1 MQTGTTPQAPQK
13 LSEEQKR
20 ATKENQ
26 KPDAS
31 IIAEYSDRGYE
42 ISSKIIAQIKG
53 QATPFVTAPN
63 NIKGLSKNANL
74 VPRDHVCDE
83 KNITPNALVAVVR
96 DNSTETSAIYKGTKT
111 PDSASGSIDKDTTIA
126 VGSVTKMFTSSAL
139 LKLWDNEL
147 TEEKKGKAKVK
158 ENEGLAPKNFP
169 DGIDTKL
176 SHFMDGLNKKFSECT
191 YLKTIEKAEHYKDV
205 TLRDLLNHTHALGSR
220 DEEKI
225 AAAQMENPSKRFSC
239 SELVEFSKQ
248 QDNPKDEFGKFKYGN
263 LGTELA
269 GMVIESVT
277 GKKYEKALKDLV
289 LEPVGA
295 QNTGIKGVSEAE
307 TKTSAGYCYI
317 TPFPHGGKEYSGEM
331 NLNTAG
337 NSMAAGGLKTTA
349 EDADKF
355 IRKFLSENAG
365 ENSLFKN
372 QEVVEALFRDKDK
385 EGKHNICGVNKYTD
399 ENGNVVYG
407 HNGHNG
413 LSEASLKFNP
423 KTGESFFYGA
433 VGETLSFAVAKETLL
448 QSGVIEPK
456 LGDILSRRDELKE
469 VGFDFNKMKSEVDK
483 NMLFAG
489 IAKEA
494 NRALEIEK
502 SEKYSEARV
511 APDAPSSSPRAT
523 TTSAPFPPP
532 EIGGRQ

>member
-1 MQTGTTPQAPQK
+1 MKNESTPPSLQK
-13 LSEEQKR
+13 LSEEQKQKI
-20 ATKENQ
+20 KEN
-26 KPDAS
+26 KNPDAS
-31 IIAEYSDRGYE
+31 IIAEYLALGCE
-42 ISSKIIAQIKG
+42 ISSEIIAKIKG
-53 QATPFVTAPN
+53 QATPFEPTPG
-63 NIKGLSKNANL
+63 NIGELSKNVGLVPSNL
-74 VPRDHVCDE
+74 VCDGQ
-83 KNITPNALVAVVR
+83 NINAHAVVAVVT
-96 DNSTETSAIYKGTKT
+96 DGDGKIKSSLIAGTKT
-111 PDSASGSIDKDTTIA
+111 PDPASGSIDKDTTIA

-147 TEEKKGKAKVK
+147 TAVGDKAQ
-158 ENEGLAPKNFP
+158 NFP
-169 DGIDTKL
+169 QGIDTPL
-176 SHFMDGLNKKFSECT
+176 SHFMDGLKKKFPDCT
-191 YLKTIEKAEHYKDV
+191 YLETIEKTKHYPQV

-225 AAAQMENPSKRFSC
+225 AAAQMENPSKLFSC
-239 SELVEFSKQ
+239 SESVEFSKQ
-248 QDNPKDEFGKFKYGN
+248 DPKDKFGEFKYSN

-277 GKKYEKALKDLV
+277 GKKYEEALKDLV
-289 LEPVGA
+289 LDPVGA
-295 QNTGIKGVSEAE
+295 KNTGIKGTSEAE

-317 TPFPHGGKEYSGEM
+317 TPFIHDGIEYSGEM

-355 IRKFLSENAG
+355 IRKFLSEKAG

-399 ENGNVVYG
+399 EKGNVVYG

-433 VGETLSFAVAKETLL
+433 VGETLSFAVAYETLIK
-448 QSGVIEPK
+448 SGIEKPE
-456 LGDILSRRDELKE
+456 LGEILSRRDELKE
-469 VGFDFNKMKSEVDK
+469 AGFDFKKMKSMVDE
-483 NMLFAG
+483 NMPFAE
-489 IAKEA
+489 IAE
-494 NRALEIEK
+494 RAK
-502 SEKYSEARV
+502 SEKFSEGAVSSERS
-511 APDAPSSSPRAT
+511 PISSPRPGERPPLRV
-523 TTSAPFPPP
+523 SPPP
-532 EIGGRQ
+532 SPRR